1 MKTATTSQWRRE
13 ARRVIHQVIEDNV
26 FGHPMGLHHAEV
38 LELRVKLRES
48 YPFEKRS
55 GWAYKVW
62 LEEIRTA
69 LGYAN
74 KRKPRVRKC
83 TKRYGDHN
91 VMPAMREWA
100 RSRSL
105 IVDETL
111 TASAEVIP

>member
-26 FGHPMGLHHAEV
+26 LGPVQLLPHGDV
-38 LELRVKLRES
+38 LELRVKLREA
-48 YPFEKRS
+48 YPFSEKS

-62 LEEIRTA
+62 LEEIRTV

-74 KRKPRVRKC
+74 NRKPRTRKF
-83 TKRYGDHN
+83 KRRYGDHN

-100 RSRSL
+100 RKHRL
-105 IVDETL
+105 IVGESA
-111 TASAEVIP
+111 TASAE